1 MSEKNEENKKELEEI
16 QKREGKRNLLTNI
29 LKDTTKMSGEFKV
42 NALII
47 DDTELENMLQDAAEA
62 LNTFNKRLNTYLA
75 NY

>member
-1 MSEKNEENKKELEEI
+1 MDEKEKKELEEI

-47 DDTELENMLQDAAEA
+47 NDTELENMLRDAAEA

>member
-1 MSEKNEENKKELEEI
+1 MDEKEKKELEEI

-42 NALII
+42 NALISN
-47 DDTELENMLQDAAEA
+47 DTELENMLRDAAEA